1 MAHAEKY
8 NRDSVTVDRQKKTV
22 DVIIPT
28 YRPDR
33 EFEKLLPRL
42 EEQEYRPDRI
52 LVMNTG
58 EQYWNREWEK
68 CPLLEVH
75 HLEQKDFDHGGTRR
89 RAAELSD
96 TDIMIFMTQDALPAD
111 RKLIGN
117 LVRAV
122 SENPDAGAAY
132 ARQLPKA
139 DCRFLER
146 YTRSFNYPEQSS
158 VKSQTD
164 IDKCGIKT
172 YFCSNVC
179 AAYDREVYQKMGGF
193 TERAIFNEDMI
204 YAGTMVQNGYTVV
217 YAADARV
224 YHSHNYSGRQQ
235 FHRNF
240 DLGVSQ
246 AEHPEIFEGVPS
258 EGEGIRLVKRSL
270 GYLVRTGHI
279 WLIPQLV
286 WQSGMKYAGYFLGKR
301 YRKLP
306 RKIILACTMSPY
318 YWNRKELQ
326 EKAFDDRKQ
335 ST

>member
-1 MAHAEKY
+1 MIT
-8 NRDSVTVDRQKKTV
+8 STVAV
-22 DVIIPT
+22 SLIIPA
-28 YRPDR
+28 YRPGR
-33 EFEKLLPRL
+33 EFGELLHSL
-42 EEQEYRPDRI
+42 EEQEYRPRRI

-68 CPLLEVH
+68 CPILEVH

-89 RAAELSD
+89 RAAELSNA
-96 TDIMIFMTQDALPAD
+96 DIMIFMTQDALPAD
-111 RKLIGN
+111 RKVIGN
-117 LVRAV
+117 LVCAV
-122 SENPDAGAAY
+122 SENPGAGAAY
-132 ARQLPKA
+132 ARQLPRA

-158 VKSQTD
+158 VKSLAD
-164 IDKCGIKT
+164 IDKYGIKT

-179 AAYDREVYQKMGGF
+179 AAYDKGIYLKTGGF
-193 TERAIFNEDMI
+193 TERAIFN
-204 YAGTMVQNGYTVV
+204 
-217 YAADARV
+217 AADARV

-270 GYLVRTGHI
+270 GYLIRTGHF
-279 WLIPQLV
+279 WLIPRLI

-306 RKIILACTMSPY
+306 RKVVLACTMSPY
-318 YWNRKELQ
+318 YWNRK
-326 EKAFDDRKQ
+326 
-335 ST
+335 